1 MRLRYDAVLNRRMR
15 LEFFMP
21 FKCFRIWLH
30 TTLLKRGCAVF
41 NALGVCLLLTAVLV
55 ATPMV
60 QAAGQ
65 DVVYGELDASKP
77 TLDGGEHY
85 ERYEFE
91 LQAGDRIVADVVSKA
106 FDTFIAVVSPSGQDV
121 QNDDWE
127 EDSQRSRV
135 ALVAD
140 EAGTWTV
147 LVTSFSAGEAGAF
160 TLTVTINGPGELDDG
175 TILPQDVVVPDGQRV
190 LMQKSGHLGS
200 ESTRSP
206 VRGEPYD
213 AWEFEV
219 EAGQQLTITM
229 TSKDFDSFLA
239 VFAPGMPV
247 LRNDDG
253 ASDIDAQIVLTA
265 EQAGTMTI
273 HAASYDVEAVGQYQV
288 VVTVAQDEP
297 KPAGP
302 VIVNAIDT
310 TGRFARGDKTR
321 DEGQF
326 VKRYEVEAKAGDR
339 IRVDM
344 TSQVVD
350 PHLFLTSPDGKTLEN
365 DDYQARIDQSVIE
378 TQAGVDGVYRVT
390 ASSFAAGETGEYR
403 IVVTVTT
410 PAPGSGSGVVPPTND
425 APRDV
430 PGALGGSSG
439 SQQPEPKQAEPESN
453 TRKTVGQLGDGND
466 QVAPTREFYD
476 LHKFEARAGESYKV
490 VLVSEAFDTYIEVTS
505 PSDKIWENDD
515 DGDNANQS
523 ALTIT
528 IPEDGEYTIKATSF
542 YPQEKGDYVLLIT
555 RM

>member
-1 MRLRYDAVLNRRMR
+1 
-15 LEFFMP
+15 MP
-21 FKCFRIWLH
+21 IKCFRISLDSMLW
-30 TTLLKRGCAVF
+30 KRCCAMLNVLC
-41 NALGVCLLLTAVLV
+41 ACLLMAVVLIV
-55 ATPMV
+55 CGPV
-60 QAAGQ
+60 QATAQ
-65 DVVYGELDASKP
+65 DIVYGELDASKP

-91 LQAGDRIVADVVSKA
+91 LEAGDRIIADVVSKA
-106 FDTFIAVVSPSGQDV
+106 FDTFIAVVSPSGLDV

-147 LVTSFSAGEAGAF
+147 LVTSFSAGEIGAF
-160 TLTVTINGPGELDDG
+160 TLTVTLNGPGDLDDG

-190 LMQKSGHLGS
+190 LMQKSGHLGA

-213 AWEFEV
+213 LWEFEV

-239 VFAPGMPV
+239 VFPPGMPS

-253 ASDIDAQIVLTA
+253 ASDIDAQIILTA

-288 VVTVAQDEP
+288 VVTVAQEEI

-302 VIVNAIDT
+302 VTVTVVDQT
-310 TGRFARGDKTR
+310 DRFARGGATR

-326 VKRYEVEAKAGDR
+326 VTRYEVEAKAGDR

-350 PHLFLTSPDGKTLEN
+350 PHLFLTAPDGKTWEN
-365 DDYQARIDQSVIE
+365 DDHQARIDQSVIE
-378 TQAGVDGVYRVT
+378 VDADTDGVYRVT
-390 ASSFAAGETGEYR
+390 ASSFAAGEIGEYR

-410 PAPGSGSGVVPPTND
+410 PTPGNGSAPGSQSGV
-425 APRDV
+425 APQAN
-430 PGALGGSSG
+430 GAPKDSPSG
-439 SQQPEPKQAEPESN
+439 SLGSKQPEPTKPIQPEAN
-453 TRKTVGQLGDGND
+453 AQKTLGQLGDEND
-466 QVAPTREFYD
+466 QTAPTREFYD
-476 LHKFEARAGESYKV
+476 IHTFEAKAGETYKV
-490 VLVSEAFDTYIEVTS
+490 VMASEAFDTYLEVTS
-505 PSDKIWENDD
+505 PSGKIWENDD

-523 ALTIT
+523 ALTIQ
-528 IPEDGEYTIKATSF
+528 IPEDGEYSIKTTSF
-542 YPQEKGDYVLLIT
+542 YPQEKGDYVLVIT